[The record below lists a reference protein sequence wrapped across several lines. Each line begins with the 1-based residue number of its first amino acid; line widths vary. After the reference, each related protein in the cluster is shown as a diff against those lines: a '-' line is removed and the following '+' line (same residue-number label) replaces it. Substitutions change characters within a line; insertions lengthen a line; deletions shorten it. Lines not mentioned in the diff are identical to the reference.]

1 MRKHWPKL
9 LRFTVAMLGIAY
21 IIHVVNW
28 SDRPQPDGTVDP
40 GILTTLGRADLGLI
54 ALALF
59 MVLAIFP
66 IQTVRWRLLL
76 SARGIAVTWWQCFR
90 LTMVGTFFNYC
101 MPGTT
106 GGDLVKAYYAA
117 RHSDRRADA
126 VMSIIVDR
134 VAGLVG
140 LVLLAAFAGLLI
152 LEDPAARRV
161 TVGVWIGL
169 GGFLTLA
176 AFYLSVRLRRL
187 TGLDRL
193 IAILPGRGLIQK
205 LDAAAV
211 AFGEHKAAVV
221 NAIALSVPVHL
232 LLALGT
238 ALSGIALGLEAPL
251 LLLLTVIPVA
261 FLGAA
266 LPISYQG
273 LGIMEG
279 IAIPL
284 LIHADSANATA
295 TQVVAMLLLI
305 RLYQIIWGLSGAV
318 FLLRGDIHLRPAD
331 TEAEQPDEP
340 QSPQGD
346 GAAAGSPAKL

>member
-1 MRKHWPKL
+1 MRKRWPML

-28 SDRPQPDGTVDP
+28 RDGVSPEGLPEP
-40 GILTTLGRADLGLI
+40 GILTILGEAERGWLV
-54 ALALF
+54 LALL
-59 MVLAIFP
+59 MVLGIYP
-66 IQTVRWRLLL
+66 LQTLRWRLLL
-76 SARGIAVTWWQCFR
+76 HARGIAVSWWRCLR

-106 GGDLVKAYYAA
+106 GGDVVKAYYAA

-140 LVLLAAFAGLLI
+140 LVLLAALAGLLI
-152 LEDPAARRV
+152 LDDPAARRV
-161 TVGVWIGL
+161 TAWVWMGL
-169 GGFLTLA
+169 AAFLILA

-193 IAILPGRGLIQK
+193 IAKLPGRGLAQK
-205 LDAAAV
+205 ADAAAV
-211 AFGEHKAAVV
+211 AFGNHKMTVV
-221 NAIALSVPVHL
+221 AAIALSVPVHL
-232 LLALGT
+232 LLALAT
-238 ALSGIALGLEAPL
+238 ALSGLALGLEAPL

-261 FLGAA
+261 FLGGA

-284 LIHADSANATA
+284 LVHAESTTA
-295 TQVVAMLLLI
+295 SPTQIVAMLLLI
-305 RLYQIIWGLSGAV
+305 RLYQIIWSLSGAA
-318 FLLRGDIHLRPAD
+318 FLLRGDIHIRAA
-331 TEAEQPDEP
+331 EAGE
-340 QSPQGD
+340 
-346 GAAAGSPAKL
+346 AKEM